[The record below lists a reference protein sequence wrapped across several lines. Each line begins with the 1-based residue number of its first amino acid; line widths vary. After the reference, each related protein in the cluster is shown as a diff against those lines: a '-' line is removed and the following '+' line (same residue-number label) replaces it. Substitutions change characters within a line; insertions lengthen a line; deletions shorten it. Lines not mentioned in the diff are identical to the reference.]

1 VIAHACEY
9 MTGGRVVVLGATG
22 RNFGAGMSGGLA
34 FVFDPAG
41 TFPRRCNTGMVDL
54 DPFVDEDEI
63 ALVHELIARHV
74 VLTDSALG
82 ARVLEHWDVAVR
94 QFVVVAPR
102 DFKRVRDTEAA
113 RAARLAADNLVGA

>member
-1 VIAHACEY
+1 VSS
-9 MTGGRVVVLGATG
+9 ATG

-54 DPFVDEDEI
+54 DPFVDDDDI
-63 ALVHELIARHV
+63 TLVHELIARHV
-74 VLTDSALG
+74 VLTGSALG
-82 ARVLEHWDVAVR
+82 ARVLERWDEAVR

-102 DFKRVRDTEAA
+102 DFKRVQATEAA
-113 RAARLAADNLVGA
+113 RRTAVWPPTTWWA